1 MRGHNRLFLCPHFSL
16 SRSRRYTELQIYSYW
31 VKMVKRRVVVTGTGL
46 VTPLGTGSEKTWRN
60 LCDGKS
66 GISHITRFDTTDSD
80 VKIAAEVRDFNPE
93 DFIEPKLA
101 RHLDPFVQYALAAA
115 GMALKESGLTIDE
128 TNAERV
134 GVFTGNGIGGLST
147 IEKYHQIL
155 LERGPRKITPFFIP
169 MVISN
174 MSAGQISI
182 VHGAKGPNLSVTT
195 ACAAGTHAVGE
206 AFRSVSRGDCDMAI
220 TGGSESTICPLAV
233 GGFNSMKA
241 LSRSNENPEKASR
254 PFDRD
259 RNGFVIS
266 EGAGMLV
273 LEELEHAKNRGAHIF
288 AEVIGFGLSG
298 DGYHMAAPP
307 ENGDGAVR
315 CMQMALDDAG
325 LAPEDIDYINAH
337 GTSTPLNDV
346 VETRAIK
353 TVFGEHAYKLAISST
368 KSMIGHMLGGAGG
381 VEAVFLALSIR
392 DQIIAPTIN
401 LENPEPECDL
411 DYVPNK
417 ARETVVRAAIS
428 NSFGFGGTNAV
439 LAMKKFEE

>member
-1 MRGHNRLFLCPHFSL
+1 
-16 SRSRRYTELQIYSYW
+16 
-31 VKMVKRRVVVTGTGL
+31 MVKRRVVVTGTGL
-46 VTPLGTGSEKTWRN
+46 VTPLGTGTEKTWRN

-66 GISHITRFDTTDSD
+66 GISHITRFDTTDFG
-80 VKIAAEVRDFNPE
+80 VKIAAEVKDFNPE

-115 GMALKESGLTIDE
+115 DMALKESGLMIDDA
-128 TNAERV
+128 NATRV

-147 IEKYHQIL
+147 IEKYHKIS

-174 MSAGQISI
+174 LSAGQISI
-182 VHGAKGPNLSVTT
+182 VYGAKGPNLSVTT

-206 AFRSVSRGDCDMAI
+206 AFRSVSRGDCDIAI

-233 GGFNSMKA
+233 GGFSAMKA

-273 LEELEHAKNRGAHIF
+273 LEELEHAQNRGAHIF

-315 CMQMALDDAG
+315 CMQMALDDG
-325 LAPEDIDYINAH
+325 GIAPEDIDYINAH

-381 VEAVFLALSIR
+381 VESVFLALSIR
-392 DQIIAPTIN
+392 DQIIPPTIN

-417 ARETVVRAAIS
+417 ARETVIRAAIS

>member
-1 MRGHNRLFLCPHFSL
+1 
-16 SRSRRYTELQIYSYW
+16 
-31 VKMVKRRVVVTGTGL
+31 MVKRRVVVTGSGL
-46 VTPLGTGSEKTWRN
+46 VTPLGTGTEKTWKN

-66 GISHITRFDTTDSD
+66 GIGNITRFDTSD
-80 VKIAAEVRDFNPE
+80 FAVKIAAEVKDFNPQ

-101 RHLDPFVQYALAAA
+101 RHLDPFVQYAVAAA
-115 GMALKESGLTIDE
+115 GMALKEADLSIDDA
-128 TNAERV
+128 NATRV

-147 IEKYHQIL
+147 IEKYHKIS

-174 MSAGQISI
+174 LSAGQISI
-182 VHGAKGPNLSVTT
+182 VFGAKGPNLSVTT

-206 AFRSVSRGDCDMAI
+206 AFRSISRGDCDLAI

-233 GGFNSMKA
+233 GGFNAMKA
-241 LSRSNENPEKASR
+241 LSRNNENPEKASR

-259 RNGFVIS
+259 RDGFIIS

-273 LEELEHAKNRGAHIF
+273 LEELEHARSRNAEIF

-298 DGYHMAAPP
+298 DGHHMAAPP
-307 ENGDGAVR
+307 EDGDGAVR
-315 CMQMALDDAG
+315 CMQMALNDAG
-325 LAPEDIDYINAH
+325 LVPEDIDYINAH

-381 VEAVFLALSIR
+381 VESVFLALSIR
-392 DQIIAPTIN
+392 DQIIPPTIN
-401 LENPEPECDL
+401 LENPDPECDL

-417 ARETVVRAAIS
+417 ARETAIRAAIS

-439 LAMKKFEE
+439 LAMKKFVE

>member
-1 MRGHNRLFLCPHFSL
+1 
-16 SRSRRYTELQIYSYW
+16 
-31 VKMVKRRVVVTGTGL
+31 MVKRRVVVTGTGL
-46 VTPLGTGSEKTWRN
+46 VTPLGTGTEKTWRN

-66 GISHITRFDTTDSD
+66 GVSHITRFDTTDFG
-80 VKIAAEVRDFNPE
+80 VKIAAEVKDFNPE

-101 RHLDPFVQYALAAA
+101 RHLDPFVQYAIAAA
-115 GMALKESGLTIDE
+115 DMAVKQSGLTIDD
-128 TNAERV
+128 TNAIRV

-147 IEKYHQIL
+147 IEKYHQII
-155 LERGPRKITPFFIP
+155 LERGSRKITPFFIP

-182 VHGAKGPNLSVTT
+182 IYGAKGPNLSVTT

-206 AFRSVSRGDCDMAI
+206 AFRSISRGDCDVAI

-233 GGFNSMKA
+233 GGFNAMKA
-241 LSRSNENPEKASR
+241 LSRNNENPEKASR

-259 RNGFVIS
+259 RDGFIIS
-266 EGAGMLV
+266 EGGGMMI
-273 LEELEHAKNRGAHIF
+273 LEELEHARSRGAQIF
-288 AEVIGFGLSG
+288 AEMVGFGLTG
-298 DGYHMAAPP
+298 DGFHMAAPP
-307 ENGDGAVR
+307 EDGNGAVR
-315 CMQMALDDAG
+315 CMQMALNDAK

-353 TVFGEHAYKLAISST
+353 TVFKEHAYKLAISST
-368 KSMIGHMLGGAGG
+368 KSMTGHMLGGAGG
-381 VEAVFLALSIR
+381 IESVFLALSIHQ
-392 DQIIAPTIN
+392 QIIPPTIN
-401 LENPEPECDL
+401 LVNPDPECDL

-417 ARETVVRAAIS
+417 ARETAIRAALS

-439 LAMKKFEE
+439 IAMKKFAE

>member
-1 MRGHNRLFLCPHFSL
+1 M
-16 SRSRRYTELQIYSYW
+16 
-31 VKMVKRRVVVTGTGL
+31 TGTGL
-46 VTPLGTGSEKTWRN
+46 VTPLGTGTEKTWRN

-66 GISHITRFDTTDSD
+66 GISQITRFDTSD
-80 VKIAAEVRDFNPE
+80 FAVKIAAEVKDFSPE

-101 RHLDPFVQYALAAA
+101 KHLDPFVQYAVAAA
-115 GMALKESGLTIDE
+115 GMAIKESGLTIDE
-128 TNAERV
+128 SNATRV

-155 LERGPRKITPFFIP
+155 MERGPRRITPFFIP

-174 MSAGQISI
+174 LSAGQISI
-182 VHGAKGPNLSVTT
+182 INGAKGPNLSVTT

-206 AFRSVSRGDCDMAI
+206 AFRSISRGDCDMAI
-220 TGGSESTICPLAV
+220 TGGSESTICSLAV

-241 LSRSNENPEKASR
+241 LSRNNENPEKASR
-254 PFDRD
+254 PFDKD

-273 LEELEHAKNRGAHIF
+273 LEELEHAQKRGAHIL
-288 AEVIGFGLSG
+288 AEVVGFGLSG
-298 DGYHMAAPP
+298 DGHHMAAPP
-307 ENGDGAVR
+307 EDGDGAVR
-315 CMQMALDDAG
+315 CMQMALDDGG

-381 VEAVFLALSIR
+381 VESVFLALSIR
-392 DQIIAPTIN
+392 DQIIPPTIN
-401 LENPEPECDL
+401 LENPDPECDL

-417 ARETVVRAAIS
+417 ARETVIKAAIS

-439 LAMKKFEE
+439 IAMKKFEE